1 MTSPDSPTLA
11 ARYGARI
18 EALVAAL
25 AREDEA
31 GFQAVLEDILHTHK
45 PGLVGELRDLTCN
58 LQVALERFR
67 LDARL
72 ADFAEKEIPD
82 ARQRLAH
89 VLKLTDEAAH
99 RTLDLIERST
109 QPAERTTKTAQGL
122 AGPWQRF
129 RDRRIELKEFHELL
143 KRMDA
148 FLPAA
153 RTDAELIRKNLNE
166 MLLTQAYQD
175 LTGQIIRGVIELVHE
190 IETALVELARLSGGE
205 PGTAMTGTAGP
216 GTAEPRAAA
225 ADAVAQATRASRGQG
240 PAVPGVTEGEHAAG
254 QRDVD
259 ALLSGLGM

>member
-1 MTSPDSPTLA
+1 MATSDSQPLA
-11 ARYGARI
+11 ARYGARV
-18 EALVAAL
+18 EALAAAL
-25 AREDEA
+25 ARGDEA
-31 GFQAVLEDILHTHK
+31 AFDTVLDDMLHTRK
-45 PGLVGELRDLTCN
+45 PALIGELRDLTCN

-72 ADFAEKEIPD
+72 ADFAEKEMPD

-99 RTLDLIERST
+99 RTLDLIERSGP
-109 QPAERTTKTAQGL
+109 PAERTTKSAQGL

-129 RDRRIELKEFHELL
+129 RERRIELKEFHELL

-148 FLPAA
+148 FIPAA
-153 RTDAELIRKNLNE
+153 RADAELIRRNLNE

-190 IETALVELARLSGGE
+190 IEEALVELARLASGE
-205 PGTAMTGTAGP
+205 PGTAKPAA
-216 GTAEPRAAA
+216 AEPAAA
-225 ADAVAQATRASRGQG
+225 EQKARSSRGEG
-240 PAVPGVTEGEHAAG
+240 PAVPGVTQGELAAG
-254 QRDVD
+254 QQDVD

>member
-1 MTSPDSPTLA
+1 MANPDPVPLA

-18 EALVAAL
+18 EALAAAL
-25 AREDEA
+25 AREDEN
-31 GFQAVLEDILHTHK
+31 GFFAVLDEILQSRK
-45 PGLVGELRDLTCN
+45 PALIGELRDLTCN

-99 RTLDLIERST
+99 RTLDLIERSGP
-109 QPAERTTKTAQGL
+109 PAERTTKAIQAL
-122 AGPWQRF
+122 ASPWKRF
-129 RDRRIELKEFHELL
+129 RERRIELKEFHELL

-148 FLPAA
+148 FLPTA
-153 RTDAELIRKNLNE
+153 RADAELIRRNLNE

-190 IETALVELARLSGGE
+190 IEAALVELARLSGGE
-205 PGTAMTGTAGP
+205 PGTA
-216 GTAEPRAAA
+216 EPAAP
-225 ADAVAQATRASRGQG
+225 RSSHGEG
-240 PAVPGVTEGEHAAG
+240 PAVPGITQGELAAG
-254 QRDVD
+254 QQDVD

>member
-1 MTSPDSPTLA
+1 MATPNSIPLA
-11 ARYGARI
+11 TRYGSRV

-25 AREDEA
+25 ARDDEA
-31 GFQAVLEDILHTHK
+31 GFLAVLDDILQTRK
-45 PGLVGELRDLTCN
+45 PALIGELRDLTCN

-99 RTLDLIERST
+99 RTLDLIERSGP
-109 QPAERTTKTAQGL
+109 PAERTAKSAEAL
-122 AGPWQRF
+122 VAPWKRF
-129 RDRRIELKEFHELL
+129 RERRIGLREFHEMR

-153 RTDAELIRKNLNE
+153 RADAELIRSNLNA

-175 LTGQIIRGVIELVHE
+175 LTGQIIGSVIELVGE
-190 IETALVELARLSGGE
+190 IEVALAALGHLSGGE
-205 PGTAMTGTAGP
+205 PRTSEPGPRSSRGEGPAGS
-216 GTAEPRAAA
+216 GLTRGQVA
-225 ADAVAQATRASRGQG
+225 ADQQ
-240 PAVPGVTEGEHAAG
+240 
-254 QRDVD
+254 DVD
-259 ALLSGLGM
+259 ALLSRLGV